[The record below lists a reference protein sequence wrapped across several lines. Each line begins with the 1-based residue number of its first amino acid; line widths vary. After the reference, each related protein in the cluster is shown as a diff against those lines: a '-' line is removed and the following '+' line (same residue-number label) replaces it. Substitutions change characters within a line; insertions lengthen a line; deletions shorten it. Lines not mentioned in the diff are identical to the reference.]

1 MKRITAIVVTLVMLV
16 LPFMFSAAAD
26 TRAPSRTI
34 NLVYDDSGSMILS
47 DDNVYVDRWCQ
58 AKYAME
64 VFAAMLGEKDT
75 LNIFF
80 MSDYASSSSSKAP
93 GLTLQGSKDATVT
106 ENNVKQVHD
115 ILTSPSGTPYA
126 AVQDAYRQLSDVT
139 TDEKWLVVLT
149 DGEFQDRP
157 IAQVGAD
164 FKDYASDGTV
174 KVMMLAMGNVP
185 VNQLGVDGV
194 EGVYA
199 EAAGSGN
206 EILGKLTGICNQI
219 FQNNELKLSGLGAK
233 VGVPM
238 SQLIVFAQGKDVS
251 IDSVTDAQGNT
262 FKPTSNV
269 NVMYSTK
276 ASEPGAVYSDDPQV
290 VVDDNLI
297 GYVASFDTYFAPGE
311 YTFNVT
317 GADNVNVYYKP
328 HVTIA
333 AYLYNDE
340 GEDITAEEHLVAG
353 TYTVQYGF
361 LDASTGEKVEDTS
374 LLGNIE
380 YSSVI
385 KNIDPSGNENVMEVA
400 AGEKVTIT
408 EGTLQIDVEAQFL
421 DYNVVNTTLNYDI
434 FVKSDLVFAL
444 ETNPTYRLNLSG
456 FENPDEAM
464 VLTVKKN
471 NIGGEAGLTAEEWAL
486 LETVDV
492 KAKGDM
498 GDFRI
503 EKSEEVGKFHIYPTL
518 KDGDPIKTASGDI
531 QITIKG
537 GFVNGLSSAQ
547 GELEET
553 LRISSSISGTDKI
566 LEWIK
571 RHIVILSISL
581 IGLILILGYVPPFK
595 KYLPKKIK
603 KRPYIEYSGQ
613 KIGCKDGNGKG
624 KFKKNLASTL
634 IPYKPETGRIT
645 FLPGGT
651 SYAGAK
657 SIAVKAVKRGSMNI
671 TNTKSFAGKTAVTF
685 NGVSVEEDRT
695 KPLRISGN
703 STISVSTPEYIYTCY
718 LNR

>member
-1 MKRITAIVVTLVMLV
+1 MKRITAIIVSLVLLVM
-16 LPFMFSAAAD
+16 PFTFFASAD

-80 MSDYASSSSSKAP
+80 MSDYASSSASKTP
-93 GLTLQGSKDATVT
+93 GLTLQGSKEASVT
-106 ENNVKQVHD
+106 EGNVKQVHD

-126 AVQDAYRQLSDVT
+126 AVQDAYRQLQDVT

-149 DGEFQDRP
+149 DGEFADRP
-157 IAQVGAD
+157 IEQVGAD
-164 FKDYASDGTV
+164 FKEYAADGSV
-174 KVMMLAMGNVP
+174 KVMMLAMGSVP
-185 VNQLGVDGV
+185 VKNLGVDGV
-194 EGVYA
+194 DGVFA

-219 FQNNELKLSGLGAK
+219 FQNNELKLSDLSAK
-233 VGVPM
+233 VTVPM
-238 SQLIVFAQGKDVS
+238 SELIVFAQGKNVS
-251 IDSVTDAQGNT
+251 IDSVTDSAGNT

-276 ASEPGAVYSDDPQV
+276 PSVDGAAYSDDPKV
-290 VVDDNLI
+290 VVADDLI
-297 GYVASFDTYFAPGE
+297 GYVATFDTYLAPGD

-317 GADNVNVYYKP
+317 GADSVNVYYKP

-333 AYLYNDE
+333 AYLYDE
-340 GEDITAEEHLVAG
+340 DGKEVTAEEHLVAG

-380 YSSVI
+380 YTSTI
-385 KNIDPSGNENVMEVA
+385 KNVDPSGNENVMEVS
-400 AGEKVTIT
+400 AGELVTIT
-408 EGTLQIDVEAQFL
+408 EGTLQIDVAAQFL

-434 FVKSDLVFAL
+434 FVKSDLVFSL
-444 ETNPTYRLNLSG
+444 ETNPTYKLNLSG

-471 NIGGEAGLTAEEWAL
+471 NIGGETELTAEEWAL

-503 EKSEEVGKFHIYPTL
+503 EKSEEVGKFYIYPTL

-531 QITIKG
+531 KITIKG

-553 LRISSSISGTDKI
+553 LRISSSISGTDKL

-571 RHIVILSISL
+571 RNIVLLSISL

-603 KRPYIEYSGQ
+603 KRPLIECSAQ
-613 KIGCKDGNGKG
+613 KIGLKDQENHGKYV
-624 KFKKNLASTL
+624 KSLASTL

-645 FLPGGT
+645 FSPSGHK
-651 SYAGAK
+651 K
-657 SIAVKAVKRGSMNI
+657 SISVKAAGKGSMYI
-671 TNTKSFAGKTAVTF
+671 TNTRNYAGKTEVTF
-685 NGVSVEEDRT
+685 NGTSIEEGRT

-703 STISVSTPEYIYTCY
+703 STISLSTPEYIYTCY

>member
-1 MKRITAIVVTLVMLV
+1 MKKIIAVLISAVMLV
-16 LPFMFSAAAD
+16 LPFSFLVSAD

-47 DDNVYVDRWCQ
+47 DENVYVDRWCQ

-75 LNIFF
+75 LNIFY
-80 MSDYASSSSSKAP
+80 MSDYASSSASKAP
-93 GLTLQGSKDATVT
+93 GLTLQGSKEASVT
-106 ENNVKQVHD
+106 ESNVKKVHD
-115 ILTSPSGTPYA
+115 TLTSPSGTPYA
-126 AVQDAYRQLSDVT
+126 SVQDAYRQLQDVT

-149 DGEFQDRP
+149 DGEFADRP
-157 IAQVGAD
+157 IEQVGAD
-164 FKDYASDGTV
+164 FKEYAADGSI
-174 KVMMLAMGNVP
+174 KVMMLAMGAVS
-185 VNQLGVDGV
+185 VKDLGVDGV
-194 EGVYA
+194 DGVFA
-199 EAAGSGN
+199 ESAGSGN

-219 FQNNELKLSGLGAK
+219 FQNNELKLSELSAN
-233 VGVPM
+233 VTVPM
-238 SQLIVFAQGKDVS
+238 SQLIVFAQGKNVS
-251 IDSVTDAQGNT
+251 IDSVTDSQGNT

-276 ASEPGAVYSDDPQV
+276 PSADGAAYSDDPQV
-290 VVDDNLI
+290 VVADDLI
-297 GYVASFDTYFAPGE
+297 GYVATFDTYLAPGD

-317 GADNVNVYYKP
+317 GADSINVYYKP

-333 AYLYNDE
+333 AYLYDE
-340 GEDITAEEHLVAG
+340 DGKEVTAEEHLVAG

-361 LDASTGEKVEDTS
+361 LDASTGERVEDTS

-380 YSSVI
+380 YTSTI
-385 KNIDPSGNENVMEVA
+385 KNVDPSGNENVMEVS
-400 AGEKVTIT
+400 AGELVTIT
-408 EGTLQIDVEAQFL
+408 EGTLQIDVAAQFL

-444 ETNPTYRLNLSG
+444 ETNPTYKLNLSG

-471 NIGGEAGLTAEEWAL
+471 NIGGETELTAEEWAL

-503 EKSEEVGKFHIYPTL
+503 EKSEEVGKFYIYPTL

-531 QITIKG
+531 EITIKG

-553 LRISSSISGTDKI
+553 LRISSSISGTDKLI
-566 LEWIK
+566 EWIK
-571 RHIVILSISL
+571 RNIVLLSISL

-603 KRPYIEYSGQ
+603 KRPLIECSAQ
-613 KIGCKDGNGKG
+613 KIGLKDQENHGKYV
-624 KFKKNLASTL
+624 KSLASTL

-645 FLPGGT
+645 FSPSGHK
-651 SYAGAK
+651 K
-657 SIAVKAVKRGSMNI
+657 SISVKAAGKGSMYI
-671 TNTKSFAGKTAVTF
+671 TNTRNYAGKTEVTF
-685 NGVSVEEDRT
+685 NGTSIEEGRT

-703 STISVSTPEYIYTCY
+703 STISLSTPEYIYTCY

>member
-1 MKRITAIVVTLVMLV
+1 MKRITAIVITFVMLV

-80 MSDYASSSSSKAP
+80 MSDYASSSSSKTP

-157 IAQVGAD
+157 IAQVGTD

-503 EKSEEVGKFHIYPTL
+503 EKSEEVGKFYIYPTL

-603 KRPYIEYSGQ
+603 KRPLIECSAQ
-613 KIGCKDGNGKG
+613 KIGLKDQENHGKYV
-624 KFKKNLASTL
+624 KSLVSTL

-645 FLPGGT
+645 FSPSGHK
-651 SYAGAK
+651 K
-657 SIAVKAVKRGSMNI
+657 SISVKAAGKGSMYI
-671 TNTKSFAGKTAVTF
+671 TNTRNYAGKSEVTF
-685 NGVSVEEDRT
+685 NGTSIEEGRT

-703 STISVSTPEYIYTCY
+703 STISLSTPEYIYTCY